1 MANLYRSVDERRMIV
16 RSVLAESNPPTL
28 TSFNLTQSEEVF
40 FRARAAKIV
49 DRLARQSSSFK
60 AYYALPT
67 QKPFSYIIA
76 VSALVILGCMVIGA
90 YIYINTADTP
100 AYPVFAALMSISAV
114 AAGWTI
120 AGWIT
125 HRNTIRQNTNSMIFA
140 RFSQAPFGE
149 AMHRFHCT
157 FDKKVS
163 GQVTLAEI
171 AKLRSTG
178 CDEDRRNTAS
188 VTYLLNYFEFIASG
202 VLRGDLDQEIV
213 RQNLR
218 GVVCFYHDK
227 CEPYIRES
235 NRQNPLVFE
244 HLIKLRTHYRE
255 P

>member
-1 MANLYRSVDERRMIV
+1 MANTYRSVDERRMII
-16 RSVLAESNPPTL
+16 RSVIADTNPPAL
-28 TSFNLTQSEEVF
+28 TNFNLTPSEEVF

-49 DRLARQSSSFK
+49 DRLAKQSSSYK
-60 AYYALPT
+60 SYYALPT
-67 QKPFSYIIA
+67 QKPFNNVVG
-76 VSALVILGCMVIGA
+76 VSALVILSCLAIGT
-90 YIYINTADTP
+90 YEYFNSSSTP
-100 AYPVFAALMSISAV
+100 AYPVFAALMSIAAV

-120 AGWIT
+120 AGGIT

-149 AMHRFHCT
+149 AMHRFHCE
-157 FDKKVS
+157 FDKALS
-163 GQVTLAEI
+163 GQVTLAAI

-178 CDEDRRNTAS
+178 CDEDRRKAAS

-227 CEPYIRES
+227 CEPYIRQS